1 MSRTLDSDGG
11 GQRIDAR
18 RVTLADLLAALAVVG
33 LVLAA
38 VLAILEEGQ
47 RAYSHGAA
55 RVETQQTAR
64 VALARMA
71 REIRQAGEHRP
82 HRGPVD
88 GTALLGTT
96 RRPATPRHSADNQC
110 HGSFYQ
116 NGAWVQRH
124 GSRAKTPANRPRR
137 SPRPGAAQ
145 APSAVAGLGVCAG
158 APGGG
163 WRPSRHLARRG
174 ERGQDRA
181 DRLGVLDRRDQP
193 QPPAAARAR

>member
-64 VALARMA
+64 DAASAARIARIASGSSTVAISRS
-71 REIRQAGEHRP
+71 RP
-82 HRGPVD
+82 PQRGHAS
-88 GTALLGTT
+88 TST
-96 RRPATPRHSADNQC
+96 SN
-110 HGSFYQ
+110 
-116 NGAWVQRH
+116 
-124 GSRAKTPANRPRR
+124 
-137 SPRPGAAQ
+137 
-145 APSAVAGLGVCAG
+145 
-158 APGGG
+158 
-163 WRPSRHLARRG
+163 ARRISAAHAQW
-174 ERGQDRA
+174 RGA
-181 DRLGVLDRRDQP
+181 DFGASLTSGHGL
-193 QPPAAARAR
+193 ATAGGAS